1 MKIAIR
7 LDDISPDMDRR
18 KFCRLTD
25 LMDRYGVRP
34 LLGIIPDNR
43 DPRIGVEDKDPGFWE
58 NMLSLERRGYILAM
72 HGTYHVYTTVK
83 GGMFPLNRLSEF
95 SGLPCDEQ
103 RKLIRHGKE
112 VLHSHGIETDIF
124 VAPAHSF
131 DRTTRKVLKEE
142 GFAAVSDG
150 YGTSPFSAAGVVW
163 YPISSNRKKALDTKD
178 GITTF
183 VIHPATMNEKDFE
196 EYEKIFS
203 GQEMLPYGDMIRME
217 PIRKGSATLLSQ
229 QFMALAKRTILEIRN
244 R

>member
-7 LDDISPDMDRR
+7 LDDISPDMDRQ

-43 DPRIGVEDKDPGFWE
+43 DPMIGVMEKDPAFWE
-58 NMLSLERRGYILAM
+58 NMLSLQKRGYVLAM
-72 HGTYHVYTTVK
+72 HGAYHVYTTDK

-95 SGLPCDEQ
+95 SGLSYEEQ
-103 RKLIRHGKE
+103 SGLIRHGKE
-112 VLHSHGIETDIF
+112 ALRANGIETDIF

-131 DRTTRKVLKEE
+131 DRTTLRVLKEQ
-142 GFAAVSDG
+142 GFRAVSDG
-150 YGTSPFSAAGVVW
+150 YGTAPFEAAGIIW
-163 YPISSNRKKALDTKD
+163 YPISADRKKALETEE

-183 VIHPATMNEKDFE
+183 VIHPATMGEDDFA
-196 EYEKIFS
+196 EYERIFS
-203 GQEMLPYGDMIRME
+203 RQEMLAYGDLIRVL
-217 PIRKGSATLLSQ
+217 PVRKGPAALFVQRS
-229 QFMALAKRTILEIRN
+229 MALAKRTILEIRN